1 MFKIDENLR
10 ECGSLPG
17 KASDAAGHLG
27 HRALSLGTPAF
38 LSSQSS
44 WEQLQFLE
52 QAVQAYL
59 LLPLQLF

>member
-1 MFKIDENLR
+1 MFKIDGNVR

-17 KASDAAGHLG
+17 KASGAAGHLG

-44 WEQLQFLE
+44 WEQLQFLG
-52 QAVQAYL
+52 QAV
-59 LLPLQLF
+59 